1 MCQGRNPL
9 SSSNWQTMF
18 KGVPQGS
25 ILGPILFNIFLNDI
39 FYFIHNSELYNYA
52 DDNTLSYANTDIN
65 KLIKTLEEE
74 SKILIN
80 WFSINK
86 MKANPEKFQAIAV
99 GKKTHD
105 KNLKFNLEGIEIE
118 CETEVKL
125 LGVTIL
131 DFKLNFNEHISKICK
146 KASRQLNVLKRIG
159 KHLTRLGK
167 LTIYYSF
174 NMSNFNYCP
183 LVWHFCGEVN
193 TKKVEQIQ
201 ERALRFIYEDYSA
214 SYIV

>member
-39 FYFIHNSELYNYA
+39 FCFIHNSELYNYA
-52 DDNTLSYANTDIN
+52 DDNTLSYADTDIN

-80 WFSINK
+80 WFYINK

-99 GKKTHD
+99 GKK
-105 KNLKFNLEGIEIE
+105 
-118 CETEVKL
+118 
-125 LGVTIL
+125 
-131 DFKLNFNEHISKICK
+131 
-146 KASRQLNVLKRIG
+146 
-159 KHLTRLGK
+159 
-167 LTIYYSF
+167 
-174 NMSNFNYCP
+174 
-183 LVWHFCGEVN
+183 N
-193 TKKVEQIQ
+193 T
-201 ERALRFIYEDYSA
+201 
-214 SYIV
+214 